1 MAYNTTYKKSV
12 EKDLSRLGKPEA
24 RRILDKIEKELS
36 ARAAKYPLLKGAFAG
51 LRKLRVGDYRVIFAV
66 LEQEVLI
73 LRIGHRRDIY
83 KNS

>member
-1 MAYNTTYKKSV
+1 MAYSITYKKSV

-24 RRILDKIEKELS
+24 RRIVDKIEKELS
-36 ARAAKYPLLKGAFAG
+36 ARADNYALLKGAFAG
-51 LRKLRVGDYRVIFAV
+51 LRKLRVGDFRVIFAV

-83 KNS
+83 KK